1 MIIYDALAVDW
12 QPQKTCFFAWTA
24 SLPMFHPSASAEAF
38 PGALREVP
46 ASAQFAR
53 EFNLGDY
60 LPFKIK
66 KCTLNLGRG
75 EPIHWVATWKT
86 RLWTAVAGLQRRARN
101 RRAYSEQQQKPR
113 GGASQPKK
121 KP

>member
-12 QPQKTCFFAWTA
+12 QPQPKTCFLRGRV
-24 SLPMFHPSASAEAF
+24 LPMFRPSASARRSLAHYES
-38 PGALREVP
+38 P

-66 KCTLNLGRG
+66 KRTLKSAAANLLTELRRGR
-75 EPIHWVATWKT
+75 H
-86 RLWTAVAGLQRRARN
+86 
-101 RRAYSEQQQKPR
+101 
-113 GGASQPKK
+113 ASGRP
-121 KP
+121 